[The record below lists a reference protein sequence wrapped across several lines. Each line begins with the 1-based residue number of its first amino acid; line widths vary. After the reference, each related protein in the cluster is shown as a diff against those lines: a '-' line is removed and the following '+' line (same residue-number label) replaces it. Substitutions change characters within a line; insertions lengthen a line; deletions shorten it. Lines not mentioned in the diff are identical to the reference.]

1 MKNTKTAA
9 SEKAEI
15 HAIAAPYYMTKPM
28 PLMTQWILCDE
39 NGYLEGNVLF
49 DMSELVTEDEETLLD
64 LMSNRLVG
72 DPLLSDISYKA
83 IDITADSS
91 IIVSV
96 RGCIEECDPASS
108 DLEEI
113 CEKIKAAILSGGEDA
128 IRDFIEEP
136 VYGRSEK
143 DIEER
148 VDEVLDGMPILEL
161 IKYFKKYTTPN
172 AGSKPSDTP
181 FERLLAPERIG
192 TPRVDIDLVN
202 PDSTKKT
209 IQNHASAWANS
220 VNQNNTKTHFQVA
233 GLQFC
238 PEDYMTTA
246 GLNKLMNLLDS
257 SEFECLQIDGNGNT
271 TSYFL
276 ISSKLYDKLEA
287 DDINE
292 LELFIREI
300 LDDVNKETPDGR
312 YDWHGHRIFLGYL

>member
-1 MKNTKTAA
+1 MKNTKVT
-9 SEKAEI
+9 I
-15 HAIAAPYYMTKPM
+15 PDNVDMHVIGAPNYLTEPI
-28 PLMTQWILCDE
+28 PLMEQWVSCDE

-64 LMSNRLVG
+64 CMSNRLVG
-72 DPLLSDISYKA
+72 DPLLSDISYQA
-83 IDITADSS
+83 IGTTADGSV
-91 IIVSV
+91 IMNV
-96 RGCIEECDPASS
+96 RGDIENCNPSSS

-113 CEKIKAAILSGGEDA
+113 CEKIKAAILNGGEDA

-136 VYGRSEK
+136 VYGRPEE

-161 IKYFKKYTTPN
+161 TKYFKKYATSN
-172 AGSKPSDTP
+172 VSSNPSNP
-181 FERLLAPERIG
+181 HLERLLMPERIR
-192 TPRVDIDLVN
+192 TPDIDVDFASQ
-202 PDSTKKT
+202 DSTKKT
-209 IQNHASAWANS
+209 FP
-220 VNQNNTKTHFQVA
+220 VV

-238 PEDYMTTA
+238 QEDYMTAA

-292 LELFIREI
+292 LEMFIREI
-300 LDDVNKETPDGR
+300 LDDVDKETPDGQ
-312 YDWHGHRIFLGYL
+312 YDWHGYRIFRGYL